1 MPFKHR
7 KIVRAALIAATVVA
21 ASAISPL
28 AQADDLEVAE
38 AEVTLPAGG
47 TNCEAAFAVQN
58 YGGAPG
64 TVGLI
69 SAGHCDTPGHVL
81 FSSNADA
88 DFEVVNTGYN
98 VVGTTSLPNGNE
110 LVSAN
115 YFRADW
121 DNRSTW
127 SNRDTSAT
135 SHPLSIGT
143 ANVGS
148 VVCRFGGVSPKACGT
163 VQSTNTAPRGAGFA
177 ADTFG
182 YIRLDFG
189 CLPGDSGAAV
199 VSGDGQQAIGIISG
213 RRKSD
218 GACLVSQLNRIPAK
232 VGGMELYQSPPADQK
247 MWMSLKLSDKWYRL
261 PGLTDRKTCSIILKN
276 GQSGI
281 DTGLRPGTAMCTP
294 A

>member
-1 MPFKHR
+1 MLKKR
-7 KIVRAALIAATVVA
+7 RIVRASLMALAVVA
-21 ASAISPL
+21 AGTVSPL
-28 AQADDLEVAE
+28 ARADDAEVVDAE
-38 AEVTLPAGG
+38 ATLPPGG
-47 TNCEAAFAVQN
+47 TNCEAAFVVQN
-58 YGGAPG
+58 YGGVAG

-121 DNRSTW
+121 DNRGTW
-127 SNRDTSAT
+127 SNRDTNTT
-135 SHPLSIGT
+135 SHPLSIG
-143 ANVGS
+143 AAGVGS

-177 ADTFG
+177 SDTFG
-182 YIRLDFG
+182 YLRLDFG
-189 CLPGDSGAAV
+189 CLPGDSGAAI
-199 VSGDGQQAIGIISG
+199 VSGDGQQAIGIVSG

-218 GACLVSQLNRIPAK
+218 GACLVSQLNRVPAK

-247 MWMSLKLSDKWYRL
+247 MWMSLNLSGKWYRL
-261 PGLTDRKTCSIILKN
+261 PGITDRKTCSKILTN
-276 GQSGI
+276 GQAGNASVVK
-281 DTGLRPGTAMCTP
+281 PGTAMCTP